1 VLSKSTPTRVPIS
14 VTAETFLR
22 RSSLEAIQSG
32 GRLGQLIARQAI
44 EFAADE
50 KMEEIYGEVCEQV
63 PADLLNFQH
72 DPLAC
77 AIALGFNAGVEIQE
91 LPLVIE
97 EQGGFLR
104 ERLDDQGRRYPVV
117 TQVDGALFE
126 KFWVEKIAGR

>member
-1 VLSKSTPTRVPIS
+1 M
-14 VTAETFLR
+14 
-22 RSSLEAIQSG
+22 EAIQSG